1 MRRWLLA
8 AAVAAAIV
16 GGLATG
22 TATADPAAPVETT
35 VAMPP
40 ATLGARGVGLSG
52 PIGATVEGTTAT
64 GTVQQWWTPDLGLG
78 WPDLEHV
85 ATAVAVVGGVVA
97 VLGVAL
103 LVLAAPVAKR

>member
-1 MRRWLLA
+1 MIV

-16 GGLATG
+16 GGFTVGQAG
-22 TATADPAAPVETT
+22 ADPQASVVPVTTT